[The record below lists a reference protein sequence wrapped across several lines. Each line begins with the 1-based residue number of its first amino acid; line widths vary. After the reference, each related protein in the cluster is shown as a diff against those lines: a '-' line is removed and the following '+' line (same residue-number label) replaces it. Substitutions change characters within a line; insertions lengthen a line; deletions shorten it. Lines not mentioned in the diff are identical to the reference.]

1 MLWAVAVVGTRTC
14 RAWATA
20 QHVKVLPST
29 QNTDPDFPHVPRKKE
44 ELEIEKNV
52 TKSGNHSGGGAAV
65 PLTLHMGKENYLL
78 TLPYFL
84 IYCFASCSDERTKL
98 PAVMRQP
105 VKHVFAAQSIWL
117 GH

>member
-1 MLWAVAVVGTRTC
+1 M
-14 RAWATA
+14 
-20 QHVKVLPST
+20 
-29 QNTDPDFPHVPRKKE
+29 PRKKE
-44 ELEIEKNV
+44 EEEIEKNV
-52 TKSGNHSGGGAAV
+52 TKSGNHSGGGAVV

-84 IYCFASCSDERTKL
+84 IYCFASCSDERTEL

-105 VKHVFAAQSIWL
+105 VKHVFAARSIRL